1 MWQERGKSPGKYGDR
16 FMRYVGNIYRPPSEA
31 YSLLVQVTIGCSH
44 NKCTFC
50 NMYKEKQ
57 FRVRKLEEVLED
69 LAWARKQYKRVD
81 RIFLCD
87 GDALCLANSKLLVIL
102 DYIRE
107 HFPECERVTTYGRSK
122 DALRKSDE
130 ELKELRQHGLSMV
143 YLGAE
148 SGSQRVLE
156 MVQKGETREELI
168 AGVQKLEKNGIMV
181 SVTFISGLSGQDGW
195 EEHAIESGKMIA
207 EMNASYVSL
216 LTLMVEPPAP
226 MLEEIRAGK
235 FQYLTPE
242 QVLKETC
249 LLLDHA
255 RPQKSCVFR
264 SNHASNYVSLR
275 GNLPEDNDRLIDAL
289 HRCMKDRGLL
299 KDERFRML

>member
-1 MWQERGKSPGKYGDR
+1 
-16 FMRYVGNIYRPPSEA
+16 MRYVGNIYRPPSEA

-69 LAWARKQYKRVD
+69 LADARAQYRRVE
-81 RIFLCD
+81 RMFLCD
-87 GDALCLANSKLLVIL
+87 GDALCLANRKLLPIL
-102 DYIRE
+102 DYIAKY
-107 HFPECERVTTYGRSK
+107 FPECERVTSYGRAT
-122 DALRKSDE
+122 DALRKSDA
-130 ELKELRQHGLSMV
+130 ELAELRAHGLSMV

-148 SGSQRVLE
+148 SGSSRVLE
-156 MVQKGETREELI
+156 AVCKGETREELI
-168 AGVQKLEKNGIMV
+168 AGTKKLERNGIQT
-181 SVTFISGLSGQDGW
+181 SVTFISGLSGQEGW

-226 MLEEIRAGK
+226 LLEDIRSGK

-242 QVLKETC
+242 QVLQETC
-249 LLLDHA
+249 LLLSHA
-255 RPQKSCVFR
+255 RPQKSCIFR

-275 GNLPEDNDRLIDAL
+275 GNLPEDNDKLIALL
-289 HRCMKDRGLL
+289 HRCMKDRGML